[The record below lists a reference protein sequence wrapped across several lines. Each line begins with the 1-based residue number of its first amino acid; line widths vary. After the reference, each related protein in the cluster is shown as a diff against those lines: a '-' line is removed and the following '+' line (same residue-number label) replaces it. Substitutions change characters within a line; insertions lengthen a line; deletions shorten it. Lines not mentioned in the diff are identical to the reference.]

1 MDTRMEE
8 LKIEYPNL
16 NDEHSLIYS
25 PEDVFTKRK
34 LKVAR
39 FFKTL
44 KFRIQK
50 ITKTTNQKS
59 LIDRYPYVLYHTKPK
74 EIEGKE
80 FIEDVQEINLNITPL
95 NQLANAF
102 QERGVTAKVY
112 EEIKAEKQKQ
122 TAGVNLYVKYLPDYC
137 DDDRLIKLFEKYGEI
152 TSAKVM
158 TTIDGTSKGFG
169 FVCFKT
175 EEQSSKAM
183 AEMNSQMIEKKPLY
197 VALAQRKEVRFATLA
212 KERQKDPSQRIHS
225 MGSRGLPGPMEKSQM
240 GYPQQH
246 AQYDIPYGN
255 QRQIRQPMMYPHN
268 QCPAEMRGQWNPN
281 IPPTTIGQF
290 GHTSPV
296 N

>member
-1 MDTRMEE
+1 MTSISINTKHIIRFFGYADSKRREVEKYISKMDTRMEE

-122 TAGVNLYVKYLPDYC
+122 KKKDAEEFTSMMPWFKMITEDVQEPIVAPEDTTTEVNRIQITDLNELANIFQERGITAKIYK
-137 DDDRLIKLFEKYGEI
+137 EE
-152 TSAKVM
+152 
-158 TTIDGTSKGFG
+158 TTKG
-169 FVCFKT
+169 K
-175 EEQSSKAM
+175 Q
-183 AEMNSQMIEKKPLY
+183 NQIE
-197 VALAQRKEVRFATLA
+197 
-212 KERQKDPSQRIHS
+212 
-225 MGSRGLPGPMEKSQM
+225 
-240 GYPQQH
+240 
-246 AQYDIPYGN
+246 
-255 QRQIRQPMMYPHN
+255 
-268 QCPAEMRGQWNPN
+268 
-281 IPPTTIGQF
+281 
-290 GHTSPV
+290 
-296 N
+296 